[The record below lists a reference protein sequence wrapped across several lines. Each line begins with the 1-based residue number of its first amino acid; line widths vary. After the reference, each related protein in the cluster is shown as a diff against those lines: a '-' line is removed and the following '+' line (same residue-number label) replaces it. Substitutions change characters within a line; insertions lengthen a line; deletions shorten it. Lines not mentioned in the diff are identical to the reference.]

1 MRSHYERFSDCRY
14 SDRRRRE
21 GRYAIANR
29 AGGFSIVELVVVLVV
44 MSILTAIA
52 LPQITA
58 VVNASRITGNA
69 NEILGGLQL
78 ARAEAVRANRRVIFC
93 SSTAGAACNG
103 GSPWPGWA
111 VFNDRNNNN
120 VPDAGELVRFG
131 NIEAPMLAVSTNMPN
146 NRVIFRSDGLAY
158 RNNTNDLLAGTL
170 RVCMPTATPLQNARD
185 IRVAAGG
192 RATINGAV
200 AATIACT
207 PSAN

>member
-1 MRSHYERFSDCRY
+1 MRSHYERY
-14 SDRRRRE
+14 SDRRCRRD
-21 GRYAIANR
+21 GRHAAANR

-69 NEILGGLQL
+69 NEILGGLQF
-78 ARAEAVRANRRVIFC
+78 ARAEAVRANRRVFFC
-93 SSTAGAACNG
+93 STDPVNPNGCNG
-103 GSPWPGWA
+103 GAPWPGWA

-120 VPDAGELVRFG
+120 VADANELIRVG
-131 NIEAPMLAVSTNMPN
+131 NIENPMMVRPTNLPN
-146 NRVIFRSDGLAY
+146 NSIVFRSDGLAY
-158 RNNTNDLLAGTL
+158 QNNSNNLLAGTL
-170 RVCMPTATPLQNARD
+170 RVCMPTGNPPMNARD

-200 AATIACT
+200 AATMACT